1 LFLQVRSEFSL
12 CRLYTKSG
20 YERQFDRR
28 PSAAAAAGGGSEN
41 PVVSSSAAA
50 SLADVEETGQKRKR
64 SSQND
69 DTFSSDDGDGGR
81 GCNSQQWPAAQ
92 EAGTEEGIV
101 NGADEWAEYLD
112 WF

>member
-20 YERQFDRR
+20 YPWQFDRR
-28 PSAAAAAGGGSEN
+28 PRAAAAAAGGGSEN

-50 SLADVEETGQKRKR
+50 LADVEETGRKRKR

-81 GCNSQQWPAAQ
+81 GCCSRQLPAAQ

-101 NGADEWAEYLD
+101 DGADDWAEYLD
-112 WF
+112 WV